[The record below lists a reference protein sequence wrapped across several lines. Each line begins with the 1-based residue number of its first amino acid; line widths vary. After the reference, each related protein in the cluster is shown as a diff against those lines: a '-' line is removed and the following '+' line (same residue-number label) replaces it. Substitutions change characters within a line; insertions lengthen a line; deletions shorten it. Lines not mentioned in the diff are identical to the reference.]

1 MFFHWWDPGTLVKQ
15 QKGLRGP
22 FWPSPTHVLF
32 VEHEEVVTGVGEM
45 ADVPPDQTNCLAGH
59 SHLVAGIPDRS
70 CPDWIP
76 LGHDSHQN
84 EVPEWKES
92 QRATTSGLRASS
104 FTMLLREE
112 KKKNLQKRGALSR
125 DATNTF

>member
-1 MFFHWWDPGTLVKQ
+1 
-15 QKGLRGP
+15 
-22 FWPSPTHVLF
+22 
-32 VEHEEVVTGVGEM
+32 M

-92 QRATTSGLRASS
+92 QRTTTSDLTASS

-112 KKKNLQKRGALSR
+112 KKKIYRRVALSR